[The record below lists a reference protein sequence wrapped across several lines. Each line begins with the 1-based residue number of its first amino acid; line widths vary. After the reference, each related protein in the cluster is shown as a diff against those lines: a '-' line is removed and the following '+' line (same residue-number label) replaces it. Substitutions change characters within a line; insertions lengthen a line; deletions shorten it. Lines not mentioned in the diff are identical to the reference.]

1 MKTATI
7 LTAALATWAFST
19 TTARAQVPNVM
30 PVQGVLSDSSNMPL
44 SGDQTVQFTI
54 YDAATGGNSLFAES
68 HVLSLSNGTF
78 TAQLGSVQTLDLSIF
93 RGDVYLGVKVGSD
106 AEMTPRLKFGT
117 VPFAAY
123 AQECASVPA
132 GAVMFFNLAS
142 CPAGWTEFAALTG
155 RVPVGAGGGT
165 LGATMGTALGNQGAR
180 TITEVPAHKHVI
192 NPPATN
198 TSTNGAHN
206 HGGATGGGNL
216 GVDLSNGGYSTSYV
230 QGAASNGTPDLNRT
244 APVDSHTHSITTD
257 GSHYHSVDIDP
268 FDSEITGT
276 SAVDVTMP
284 YVQLRACVKN

>member
-7 LTAALATWAFST
+7 LTAALATWALAT
-19 TTARAQVPNVM
+19 TTAHAQVPNVM
-30 PVQGVLSDSSNMPL
+30 PVQGVLSDSSDMPL
-44 SGDQTVQFTI
+44 SGDQTVQFRI
-54 YDAATGGNSLFAES
+54 YDAATGGNSLFAET
-68 HVLSLSNGTF
+68 HVLSLINGTF
-78 TAQLGSVQTLDLSIF
+78 TAQLGSIQPLDLSIF

-165 LGATMGTALGNQGAR
+165 LGATVGTALGNQGAR
-180 TITEVPAHKHVI
+180 TITEVPAHRHTI
-192 NPPATN
+192 NPPATT

-206 HGGATGGGNL
+206 HGGSTGGGNL
-216 GVDLSNGGYSTSYV
+216 GVDISNGGYSTSYV
-230 QGAASNGTPDLNRT
+230 QGAGADGGEDFNSTG
-244 APVDSHTHSITTD
+244 PVDSHTHSIATD
-257 GSHYHSVDIDP
+257 GNHSHTVDISP
-268 FDSEITGT
+268 FYSGTTGVA
-276 SAVDVTMP
+276 AVDVTMP